1 MKTVRNL
8 EAILIGLTNEL
19 IQVDNSLSVA
29 KATPKKKVG
38 SKPTFVKELRAR
50 RSALEFQISMFYF
63 MLCK

>member
-1 MKTVRNL
+1 MKTVNL
-8 EAILIGLTNEL
+8 ETILIGLTNEL

-38 SKPTFVKELRAR
+38 GKPTFVKELRVR
-50 RSALEFQISMFYF
+50 RSALEFQINMFYF